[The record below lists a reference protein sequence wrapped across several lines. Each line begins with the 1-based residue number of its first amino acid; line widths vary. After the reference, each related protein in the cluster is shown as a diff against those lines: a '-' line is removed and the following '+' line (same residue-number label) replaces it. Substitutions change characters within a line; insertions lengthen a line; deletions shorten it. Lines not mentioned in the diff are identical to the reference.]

1 VIRLSCADNTFR
13 LVQPWESAVEMI
25 RLLEIEAVDVCLMG
39 NRSHIRPEDVRDDIP
54 AAAARIARGLAER
67 GLAVSDLFCIP
78 WTDFERFAPNHS
90 DPDERARSRALFGDM
105 LDLASRIEAPGLTM
119 LPGIDWP
126 GESHADSF
134 GRAVEELSWRGER
147 ARARGIGF
155 SIEPHL
161 GSIAQEPRE
170 AARLCVATQALVGL
184 TLDYSH
190 FVYQGYADSEIE
202 PLVAHARH
210 FHARG
215 ARETRMQCALEDSTI
230 DFERMLAAA
239 AAAGYEG
246 DVGLEYLWIDWEH
259 LNECDTVSET
269 ILLRDRLR
277 AALAGRP
284 WSYPVSAI

>member
-54 AAAARIARGLAER
+54 AAAVRIRRGLADR

-78 WTDFERFAPNHS
+78 WTDFERYAPNH
-90 DPDERARSRALFGDM
+90 PEAEERDRSRALFADM
-105 LDLASRIEAPGLTM
+105 LELAEQIEAPGLTM

-126 GESHADSF
+126 GESHEDSF
-134 GRAVEELSWRGER
+134 ERSVEELGSRVAAARSRGVR
-147 ARARGIGF
+147 F
-155 SIEPHL
+155 SIEPHF
-161 GSIAQEPRE
+161 GSIAQDPAE
-170 AARLCVATQALVGL
+170 ARRLCVEAGDLEL

-190 FVYQGYADSEIE
+190 FVYQGYPEEEIE
-202 PLVAHARH
+202 PLVPHARH
-210 FHARG
+210 LHARG
-215 ARETRMQCALEDSTI
+215 ARAKRMQAALKDSVV
-230 DFERMLAAA
+230 DFERMIDAAQ
-239 AAAGYEG
+239 AAGFDG
-246 DVGLEYLWIDWEH
+246 DIGLEYLWIDWEH

-277 AALAGRP
+277 AKLAGRP

>member
-1 VIRLSCADNTFR
+1 
-13 LVQPWESAVEMI
+13 
-25 RLLEIEAVDVCLMG
+25 
-39 NRSHIRPEDVRDDIP
+39 
-54 AAAARIARGLAER
+54 
-67 GLAVSDLFCIP
+67 
-78 WTDFERFAPNHS
+78 
-90 DPDERARSRALFGDM
+90 
-105 LDLASRIEAPGLTM
+105 
-119 LPGIDWP
+119 
-126 GESHADSF
+126 
-134 GRAVEELSWRGER
+134 
-147 ARARGIGF
+147 
-155 SIEPHL
+155 
-161 GSIAQEPRE
+161 
-170 AARLCVATQALVGL
+170 VGL